1 MKKYRVAI
9 MAFLAVFFFASCDED
24 LIDDLFDVE
33 ESFSFSIELPV
44 IADESEYSVAHVFNL
59 SEEVD
64 LINEYGNLIKSV
76 NLDQVYFHIV
86 EFEGDIDITVDAG
99 SLYVLEVDGSN
110 KQLIT
115 HLGQLNLSEL
125 VDNPTELELNE
136 AGVNLLGELAKNPP
150 HSFML
155 EYELQLE
162 EEDVPV
168 IFTAEFEFTATMV
181 ANPLN

>member
-24 LIDDLFDVE
+24 LIDNLFDVE

-44 IADESEYSVAHVFNL
+44 IADEPYFSAAELFDL
-59 SEEVD
+59 SDEVD
-64 LINEYGNLIKSV
+64 LIKEYGELIKEV
-76 NLDQVYFHIV
+76 NLDHIYIQIL
-86 EFEGDIDITVDAG
+86 EYEGDIDITVDAG
-99 SLYVLEVDGSN
+99 SLYVMEADGTN
-110 KQLIT
+110 RKLIT
-115 HLGQLNLSEL
+115 HLGELNLMDL

-136 AGVNLLGELAKNPP
+136 EGVNLLGELAKNPP

-155 EYELQLE
+155 EYELQLDE
-162 EEDVPV
+162 DDVPV
-168 IFTAEFEFTATMV
+168 SFIAEFEFAATMV